1 MDLSKIKL
9 GHSPLTDTIFLY
21 RHGKDVGLALDKRE
35 AEADV
40 MSVLVAHMMHDAPKG
55 SEKVITL
62 GDKKYTIRVTPNDE
76 MRDRHPQPDAENRK
90 NSQNEN
96 RD

>member
-1 MDLSKIKL
+1 MIDLSKILL

-21 RHGKDVGLALDKRE
+21 RCGKDARFALDKRD

-40 MSVLVAHMMHDAPKG
+40 FFVLVEHMMHNAPSG

-62 GDKKYTIRVTPNDE
+62 GDRKYTIRVTPNV
-76 MRDRHPQPDAENRK
+76 
-90 NSQNEN
+90 
-96 RD
+96 

>member
-1 MDLSKIKL
+1 MVDLRKIRL

-21 RHGKDVGLALDKRE
+21 RHGKDPGFALDKRE

-40 MSVLVAHMMHDAPKG
+40 MAVLIDHMMHNAPRG

-62 GDKKYTIRVTPNDE
+62 GDKQYTIRVTPNARIE
-76 MRDRHPQPDAENRK
+76 PGRCE
-90 NSQNEN
+90 
-96 RD
+96 